1 MQDVNSEVSKH
12 LAVELDNSVRSP
24 LFILV
29 VVYQIERETS
39 SVFFWL
45 WLNRDRTFLFS
56 CRFEPQNVSS
66 YHVIENGKTRIN
78 GEITTVLL
86 LCSFPDSRTHSPLF
100 CRVPATCSPWLVRL
114 LHWKSSVVKYEVRPG

>member
-24 LFILV
+24 LFIL

-100 CRVPATCSPWLVRL
+100 F
-114 LHWKSSVVKYEVRPG
+114 PGSRHLFPPG